1 MPKKTSDETD
11 DSGQPKRTL
20 GKKGSPRQPPPPKEP
35 RKRPKMT
42 EVTFQEKQNPEEEDR
57 DQ

>member
-11 DSGQPKRTL
+11 DSGQPKKIL
-20 GKKGSPRQPPPPKEP
+20 KKKGSQRQQPPQREP
-35 RKRPKMT
+35 GKRPKRT